1 MRSQRFAVAAGVALL
16 ALGYSAPVSADEV
29 VLRGAS
35 VFAQGTTFARAFE
48 RFVERVNEEGEGLIR
63 IEYVGGPEAI
73 PPFEIGNA
81 IETGIVDI
89 ANTSGAFYSTQ
100 LPLADALK
108 MAQMSGLEMRE
119 NNAWEFINELHN
131 EQMNAWYLA
140 RTGTGIPF
148 HLYVNER
155 IEEPDLDGLRLRVTP
170 TYRAFFGALGAT
182 VVQTA
187 PGEVYTAL
195 ERGAVDGYGWP
206 VQGILDL
213 GWHEHTRYR
222 VDPGFYN
229 VDVSI
234 LVNLDTWNSLD
245 DAQRDFLTATALWL
259 ESLDAES
266 EEINARELERQAE
279 AGIETITFE
288 GDVAETWLRTA
299 YEAGWAEAEELDP
312 DNAPKLRE
320 LISR

>member
-1 MRSQRFAVAAGVALL
+1 MTSLRLAAAGAVVL
-16 ALGYSAPVSADEV
+16 AIGHAAPVAADEV

-48 RFVERVNEEGEGLIR
+48 RFIERVNEEGEGLVR
-63 IEYVGGPEAI
+63 IDYVGGPEAI

-108 MAQMSGLEMRE
+108 MAQLSGHEMRD
-119 NNAWEFINELHN
+119 NGAWELINELHN

-140 RTGTGIPF
+140 RTGTGVPF

-170 TYRAFFGALGAT
+170 TYRAFFGALGGT
-182 VVQTA
+182 LVVTA

-222 VDPGFYN
+222 VDPGFYA
-229 VDVSI
+229 VDVSL
-234 LVNLDTWNSLD
+234 LVNLDAWNGLTQE
-245 DAQRDFLTATALWL
+245 QRDFLTAAAIWL
-259 ESLDAES
+259 EQQDADNEA
-266 EEINARELERQAE
+266 INQRERERQAE

-288 GDVAETWLRTA
+288 GEAAERWLATA
-299 YEAGWAEAEELDP
+299 YDAGWAEAETLDP
-312 DNAPKLRE
+312 ENAPRLRA
-320 LISR
+320 LIGG

>member
-1 MRSQRFAVAAGVALL
+1 MRTQRLAVAGAVALL
-16 ALGYSAPVSADEV
+16 AMGHGLPASADEV
-29 VLRGAS
+29 TLRGAS

-48 RFVERVNEEGEGLIR
+48 RFIERVNEEGEGLVR

-108 MAQMSGLEMRE
+108 MAQLSGHEMRE
-119 NNAWEFINELHN
+119 NGAWELVNEFHN

-140 RTGTGIPF
+140 RTGTGVPF

-155 IEEPDLDGLRLRVTP
+155 IEEPDLGGLRLRVTP
-170 TYRAFFGALGAT
+170 TYRAFFGALGGT
-182 VVQTA
+182 LVVTA

-213 GWHEHTRYR
+213 GWHEHARYR

-234 LVNLDTWNSLD
+234 LVNLDTWNGLT
-245 DAQRDFLTATALWL
+245 DAQRDFLTGVALWV
-259 ESLDAES
+259 ESLDEEN

-288 GDVAETWLRTA
+288 GKVAERWLSTA
-299 YEAGWAEAEELDP
+299 YEAGWAEAEEIDP
-312 DNAPKLRE
+312 ENAPRLRE